1 MVATARIADAP
12 QIFNR
17 ICQVASMCMC
27 PPTASRSIH
36 PFLRGSHVDHAYVTT
51 SAAIIR
57 IPCDGGYQFTIIM
70 CYRKFGY
77 LSKIRVLPSKTLPQT
92 LDLENFVAARRPS
105 QRVVRLVQ

>member
-70 CYRKFGY
+70 CYKE
-77 LSKIRVLPSKTLPQT
+77 IRISLQDKSTSLW
-92 LDLENFVAARRPS
+92 NFAPK
-105 QRVVRLVQ
+105 LLT